1 MNYALSK
8 KTEASAFA
16 IHYLKTSEL
25 ADYLSAAGG
34 SVLGVIGFGADRPA
48 ALPEACPFAAAL
60 LPTATPE
67 AAFEVWSGPSTA
79 RYHQVGSVVG
89 ACAGDFAFGV
99 LEPDEAAAGSF
110 EELAEKAYLDIFDFL
125 DATGHGSP
133 LRFWNYLPW
142 ITADDNGLERYR
154 RFNIGRYNA
163 FSARLAS
170 PLPPAASAV
179 GSRSGS
185 PLIYFLAGREPP
197 RAIENPRQVS
207 AYAYPPIYGPRSP
220 GFSRA
225 SLVGTGDAASLL
237 ISGTA
242 SIVGHE
248 SLHLDDPAAQIAET
262 LDNIAALIGE
272 AERNGFTGQSGRWAF
287 KIYLRDPAYRDMVQ
301 SAIDTVFGEDCE
313 RLYLRADMCRSELLV
328 EIEAVCLQS
337 GLGVRTV
344 RGAG

>member
-1 MNYALSK
+1 MNYALSQ
-8 KTEASAFA
+8 KTDASPFA
-16 IHYLKTSEL
+16 IHYLETSEF
-25 ADYLSAAGG
+25 AEFLSKAGG
-34 SVLGVIGFGADRPA
+34 SVLGVIGFGAGRPA
-48 ALPEACPFAAAL
+48 ALPKDCPFAAAQ
-60 LPTATPE
+60 LPTATQE
-67 AAFEVWSGPSTA
+67 AVFEVWSGPSTA
-79 RYHQVGSVVG
+79 QYHQVGSVAG

-99 LEPDEAAAGSF
+99 LQLDEAATSAGTF
-110 EELAEKAYLDIFDFL
+110 EELAEKAYLEIFDFL
-125 DATGHGSP
+125 DSTGYGSP

-142 ITADDNGLERYR
+142 ITADDSGLERYR

-197 RAIENPRQVS
+197 KTIENPRQVS

-225 SLVGTGDAASLL
+225 SLVGTGAAASLL

-242 SIVGHE
+242 SIVGHK

-262 LDNIAALIGE
+262 LENITALIGE
-272 AERNGFTGQSGRWAF
+272 AERNGFTAQSGHWAF
-287 KIYLRDPAYRDMVQ
+287 KIYLRDPAYRDLVD
-301 SAIDTVFGEDCE
+301 SAIGAVFGKDCQC
-313 RLYLRADMCRSELLV
+313 LYLLADMCRSELLV
-328 EIEAVCLQS
+328 EIEAVRQS
-337 GLGVRTV
+337 
-344 RGAG
+344 